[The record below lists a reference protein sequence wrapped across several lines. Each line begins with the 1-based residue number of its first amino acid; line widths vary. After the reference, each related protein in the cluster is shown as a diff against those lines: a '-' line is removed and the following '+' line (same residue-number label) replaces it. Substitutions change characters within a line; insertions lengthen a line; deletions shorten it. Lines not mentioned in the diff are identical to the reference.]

1 MKVLSH
7 GQIAI
12 LVIPDGWM
20 KKEEE
25 HSPFALTGAR
35 SLTWYQPPDNAQVGI
50 YLYYRGMPVVEEGSK
65 EAHQAVLATEPHKL
79 CREEI
84 DSIWEVLG
92 NCYNSKAY
100 KMESCRTIDHHGRRI
115 IEVEGVY
122 RNSDL
127 RTLEYAVDA
136 DGSGRFVQSIWFQAP
151 ESVYFYFEQQGR
163 RALEEIEWLPLALPQ
178 MQSITLPD
186 GTILTEK
193 STSGEFHAATLARYS
208 GSWTPT
214 KEEDD
219 TLTAWIKWS
228 L

>member
-1 MKVLSH
+1 MNVVGH
-7 GQIAI
+7 GQIAL

-20 KKEEE
+20 KKEKE
-25 HSPFALTGAR
+25 HSPLEMTGAR
-35 SLTWYQPPDNAQVGI
+35 SLTWYQSADNDQVGI
-50 YLYYRGMPVVEEGSK
+50 YLYYRGMPVVENGSK
-65 EAHQAVLATEPHKL
+65 EAHRAVLAAEPHEL
-79 CREEI
+79 SWEEI

-92 NCYNSKAY
+92 NCNSKAY

-115 IEVEGVY
+115 IKVEGVY

-127 RTLEYAVDA
+127 RTIEYSVDA

-151 ESVYFYFEQQGR
+151 ESVYFDFDHQGR

-178 MQSITLPD
+178 MQSITIPD
-186 GTILTEK
+186 GTVLTEK
-193 STSGEFHAATLARYS
+193 STSAEFNAATAAQYS
-208 GSWTPT
+208 GIWTPT

-219 TLTAWIKWS
+219 TLTAWIMWS